1 MEILH
6 IENLSFTYPNSEEK
20 ALENL
25 NFSIEEGSFTVV
37 CGMSGCG
44 KTTLLKMLKREL
56 TPEGKVEGKVYFKGT
71 ELSELDDYTAAQK
84 IGYVLQNPDSQIVTD
99 KVWHEMAFGLEN
111 LGVET
116 EIIRRRIGEMSSY
129 FGIES
134 LFHKK
139 TDELSGGQKQ
149 LLNLASVM
157 VMQPDVLILDEPTS
171 QLDPIAAS
179 DFIATLQKMNRE
191 LGLTIILV
199 EHRLEDVFP
208 IADSVILID
217 NGKLLLKDEP
227 KNIASKLKKTD
238 ENHPMLLGLPS
249 AVRIFSGLDVN
260 DDCPLTVR
268 DGKMFLFNHFSNNIQ
283 KEYVAKEHKLN
294 KNIALKTKN
303 TWFRYERD
311 LPDVLKGID
320 VEIHKNEVF
329 CILGGNG
336 VGKTTLLN
344 VLSGINKAYRGKILI
359 NDKKIKDYKGNEL
372 YRQNLSLLPQNPMS
386 VFLKSTVIDD
396 FDEILKVNDVKREE
410 REKKIN
416 EVAEKLEITHLLNK
430 HPYDLSGGEQQ
441 KCAIGKLLLSNPKIL
456 LLDEPTKGFD
466 PYAKKVLSGIIAKLK
481 NDGITVVI
489 VTHDVEFAATIA
501 DRCALFFDGKIIS
514 TDTPNKFFGDNNFYT
529 TAANRISRHLYSGA
543 VTCEQVIELCKKNGE
558 VK

>member
-6 IENLSFTYPNSEEK
+6 IENLSFNYPNSEEK

-71 ELSELDDYTAAQK
+71 EISELDDFTAAQK

-116 EIIRRRIGEMSSY
+116 EIILRRIGEMSSY

-208 IADSVILID
+208 IADTIILID

-227 KNIASKLKKTD
+227 KNIASKLKETD

-268 DGKMFLFNHFSNNIQ
+268 DGKMFLSNHFSNNIQ

-294 KNIALKTKN
+294 DNIALKTKN

-320 VEIHKNEVF
+320 IEIHKNEVF

-344 VLSGINKAYRGKILI
+344 VLSGVNKAYRGKILI

-372 YRQNLSLLPQNPMS
+372 YRQNLSLLSQNPMS

-396 FDEILKVNDVKREE
+396 FDEILKVSDVKREE

-416 EVAEKLEITHLLNK
+416 AVAEKLEITHLLNK

-466 PYAKKVLSGIIAKLK
+466 PYAKKVLSGIIEKLK